1 MAFGSLE
8 ISRRAL
14 NAQRYALDV
23 TSNNIANVNT
33 EGYSRRQAII
43 SENTPTF
50 NSPNFNGSG
59 AIVDKLRTF
68 REEFFDKEIRS
79 SITRSS
85 TYTADQQILQRIEAI
100 ISEPTDNTIG
110 NVLNEFFNKFDE
122 LAIKPESEAH
132 RDSVLSIA
140 KTLTD
145 RFNSTSQS
153 LIDTRLQVLN
163 SLNNKV
169 GESNSI
175 IDNIVNLN
183 KGFSANQSL
192 AQNDA
197 QTMVD
202 QRELELEKLSK
213 FGNVNS
219 SLNKDGTIN
228 VYLNGINVVTSQIGS
243 KLAVNEAT
251 NNITGEKTASIF
263 KVDKDNNVLSKIS
276 LESGEI
282 GSLLNH
288 YNVTLDDKDSSGEFS
303 IHSQLNTL
311 SKAVAEKVNSLLQT
325 GYGLDDLTGA
335 PKGRNFFESSDKNNP
350 NISALNIT
358 ISKDVIGQPRNIA
371 LSDKPNEPG
380 NNKIALK
387 VARLNEDTR
396 FLENKKPIEF
406 YNQLIGRIGIRSREA
421 DNGVKTSKLINEQ
434 LTNQRESII
443 GVNLDEEAVNIVK
456 FQQAFEAAS
465 RSLNAINE
473 IYTTII
479 NLGR

>member
-14 NAQRYALDV
+14 NAQRFALDV

-33 EGYSRRQAII
+33 EGYSRRHAII

-50 NSPNFNGSG
+50 NYPNFNGSG
-59 AIVDKLRTF
+59 ALVDKLRTF
-68 REEFFDKEIRS
+68 REDFFDKEIRS
-79 SITRSS
+79 SITRSN

-110 NVLNEFFNKFDE
+110 NVLNDFFNKFDE

-132 RDSVLSIA
+132 RDNVLSIA

-145 RFNSTSQS
+145 RFNLTSQA

-163 SLNNKV
+163 SINNKV
-169 GESNSI
+169 GEANSI
-175 IDNIVNLN
+175 IDTIVNLN
-183 KGFSANQSL
+183 KGFSSNQSL

-202 QRELELEKLSK
+202 KRELELENLSK

-219 SLNKDGTIN
+219 SLNKDGTLN
-228 VYLNGINVVTSQIGS
+228 VYLNGINVVTGHIGS
-243 KLAVNEAT
+243 KLAVSETT
-251 NNITGEKTASIF
+251 NNITGEKTASVF
-263 KVDKDNNVLSKIS
+263 KVDKNNNVLSKIKI
-276 LESGEI
+276 ESGEI
-282 GSLLNH
+282 GSLLNN
-288 YNVTLDDKDSSGEFS
+288 YNITLDDKDSSGEFS
-303 IHSQLNTL
+303 IHSQLNLL
-311 SKAVAEKVNSLLQT
+311 SKTIAEKVNSLVGA
-325 GYGLDDLTGA
+325 GYGLDDLAGA
-335 PKGRNFFESSDKNNP
+335 PKGRKFFESSDPNNP

-358 ISKDVIGQPRNIA
+358 VSKDILNKPRNIP

-380 NNKIALK
+380 NNKISLK
-387 VARLNEDTR
+387 IARLNEDTQ

-406 YNQLIGRIGIRSREA
+406 YNQLVGRVGLRSKEA

-434 LTNQRESII
+434 LINQRETII

-479 NLGR
+479 NLGK